1 MPTGGT
7 FVWSRVYPRIDVRQV
22 SGVSALRVTRTR
34 KKLNENSLL
43 LKKL

>member
-1 MPTGGT
+1 MVTGGV
-7 FVWSRVYPRIDVRQV
+7 FDWSRVSPRIEVRQV
-22 SGVSALRVTRTR
+22 SGVSALCAATTR

>member
-1 MPTGGT
+1 MVTGGV
-7 FVWSRVYPRIDVRQV
+7 FVWSRIEVRQV
-22 SGVSALRVTRTR
+22 SGVSALRVARTR